1 MAYQKP
7 ADIDGYVTQMAKAD
21 MRVKAQLAEDLVLYL
36 SDSENSIECTD
47 LGLLID
53 GLIPWMTGSHHKIA
67 QRALEAF
74 TELIV
79 RLGHDFNAYTSTIL
93 PHVIDRLGD
102 SRDTV
107 REKAQLLLHKL
118 MECRVVLPQSL
129 LDKLN
134 VCFKH
139 KNSKVREEFLQ
150 TIVSTLNEYG
160 TQSLTVKVYIPPIV
174 SLLGDPSP
182 TVRDAAIQ
190 TLVEIYKHVGDKL
203 RTDLKKREVPPTKVA
218 VLEQKFDEARNDGL
232 LLPSALLVPV
242 SAGGGAH
249 DELDRAAVVER
260 PTRLVK
266 RTPSAATPRK
276 PLFESGL
283 QAGSGDLMLAAGAVS
298 VDVFE
303 ASFESVPQLTIFSQ
317 RDMDDHMKSIN
328 TLIGDKNVD
337 WEKRVDALKKIRSL
351 LLINIQGSPTFVQ
364 QLKDLSIAFLDIL
377 KELRSQ
383 VIREACITLAY
394 MSKVLKSRLDQFT
407 IYILQE
413 LINLIQNS
421 AKVISSSGTLALKY
435 VIRYTHAPKIIP
447 IVTQNLMLS
456 KSKDIRSSLS
466 ELLMLLF
473 EEWPTKALEKHNS
486 LLREALRKGIGDA
499 DNDARRHSRCA
510 FWIFRRHFPELA
522 DNLYG
527 SLDISTQRAL
537 ERERDNLG
545 TNGTNSM
552 SVSLRGSNS
561 SLNSVSGGVIK
572 RRQSSGLRS
581 PATAQPPAVH
591 ATSVSTENLTTVPG
605 TASGSS
611 SSSSRLQ
618 RAPSLPRTY
627 NRSNRSGIPVAT
639 TPRDSNPPPQQ
650 QQQQLQ
656 PLFRAG
662 AAAGGFR
669 SVSAVDTAAAQRAR
683 ARAQY
688 STLARMKVTS
698 GTASLQGHY
707 AQQARAKK
715 TPTSASASSAANTV
729 TPQQPPT
736 PERKIRSRA
745 GVSQSQPTSRSTSP
759 SSKMRDLY
767 GGVTSIY
774 RQTTGTVPKK
784 AQSGIPRSLAN
795 SRETSPTRSQTQFG
809 SLRRHAYG
817 TNSPR
822 RPPLNPG
829 RPVLAQKILQQS
841 REAESA
847 LADALSPG
855 DEADLACADFA
866 RLGLHRK
873 ISRDES
879 DESEASSVCSERSY
893 DSYRR
898 GNDSFSWNGSRT
910 RLDSS
915 RPAIE
920 DIETIIQFCASS
932 HWSERK
938 DGLVS
943 LTQYLSEGKMLTQH
957 QLQCVLDLFRKMF
970 MDPHIKVYA
979 LFLDTVNELIL
990 SHSADLH
997 DWLFILLTRLF
1008 NKLGTDLLGSMN
1020 GKIWKTLQLIY
1031 EYFPFD
1037 LQLQCVFRI
1046 LVDNAQTPNVKT
1058 RQATLRFLTQ
1068 LVMNYCTGPQFVVH
1082 PQNQQVMNLAIQK
1095 IIQTSLDQKSIEL
1108 KSQARQCIIALYNC
1122 NPSQMTMTL
1131 GNLPKQYQDTARAY
1145 IQHNMRRSASGN
1157 DSPSSPLS
1165 SSSPKPL
1172 LSPQQGP
1179 YSLQNIASPRS
1190 RQASVEVPAESMNTE
1205 EVYKNL
1211 RKTTAEIQNYSF
1223 ETKLDMNGK
1232 DSGIGSQI
1240 GDRDPHNNNVML
1252 QSMTVLETGGGV
1264 GGLGIYGL
1272 PSNGINGHIVGGF
1285 GGLEKDDSC
1294 NGSKTQSATTTESN
1308 TPENTVRLD
1317 GMDLAHKTIAQ
1328 QQQQQ
1333 QQQPRFNL
1341 AENGEVVLDKGVKE
1355 NDVIKAA
1362 ILLSHESAPEVTK
1375 QVLENLQTCIKYGSC
1390 ELPIKNFK
1398 AIMKMLLHLME
1409 SQNNDVLI
1417 AALHTL
1423 GRIVRSGNMK
1433 ACWSKFLELI
1443 LLKIIDCYKI
1453 SKEVSREIDIIVV
1466 KIADVLPLDVS
1477 VNILNPVIATG
1488 EFPANLCALKI
1499 LTELTHKQGKGLTD
1513 NHLDSIMPNVARLAD
1528 DSQSMVRKA
1537 AVFCIVKL
1545 YVVMGED
1552 KVKPKFSL
1560 LNASKIRLLNVYIA
1574 KSQGNG
1580 GGSGGGGNSRT
1591 GGSSATTTTAMS

>member
-7 ADIDGYVTQMAKAD
+7 IDIDGYVTQMAKAD

-79 RLGHDFNAYTSTIL
+79 RLGQDFNAYTSTIL

-118 MECRVVLPQSL
+118 MECRVVVPQSL
-129 LDKLN
+129 LDKLS

-139 KNSKVREEFLQ
+139 KNAKVREEFLQ

-160 TQSLTVKVYIPPIV
+160 TQSLSVKMYIPPIV
-174 SLLGDPSP
+174 SLLGDPAP

-203 RTDLKKREVPPTKVA
+203 RVDLKKREVPPTKMA
-218 VLEQKFDEARNDGL
+218 ILEQKFDETRNDGL
-232 LLPSALLVPV
+232 LLPSALQAAPTA
-242 SAGGGAH
+242 AGGGGH

-266 RTPSAATPRK
+266 RTPSATPRK
-276 PLFESGL
+276 PLFET
-283 QAGSGDLMLAAGAVS
+283 QTAGSGDLLLAAGAVS
-298 VDVFE
+298 AEVFE
-303 ASFESVPQLTIFSQ
+303 ASFENVPQLTIFSQ
-317 RDMDDHMKSIN
+317 RDMDEHMKSIN
-328 TLIGDKNVD
+328 TLIGDNRVD
-337 WEKRVDALKKIRSL
+337 WEKRVEALKKIRSL
-351 LLINIQGSPTFVQ
+351 LMINVQGSPAFVQ

-394 MSKVLKSRLDQFT
+394 MSKVLRNRLDQFT

-421 AKVISSSGTLALKY
+421 AKVISSAGTIALKY

-447 IVTQNLMLS
+447 ILTQNLMLS

-466 ELLMLLF
+466 EMLGLLF
-473 EEWPTKALEKHNS
+473 EEWPTKTLEKHNS
-486 LLREALRKGIGDA
+486 LLREALRKGMADA

-510 FWIFRRHFPELA
+510 FWSFRRHFPDLA

-561 SLNSVSGGVIK
+561 SLNSVSGGVIT
-572 RRQSSGLRS
+572 G
-581 PATAQPPAVH
+581 
-591 ATSVSTENLTTVPG
+591 
-605 TASGSS
+605 
-611 SSSSRLQ
+611 
-618 RAPSLPRTY
+618 
-627 NRSNRSGIPVAT
+627 
-639 TPRDSNPPPQQ
+639 
-650 QQQQLQ
+650 
-656 PLFRAG
+656 
-662 AAAGGFR
+662 AAGGFR

-688 STLARMKVTS
+688 STLARLKVTS
-698 GTASLQGHY
+698 GTASLP
-707 AQQARAKK
+707 RAKK
-715 TPTSASASSAANTV
+715 TPSSASATSSSASNTA

-759 SSKMRDLY
+759 SSKLRDMY
-767 GGVTSIY
+767 SGVTSIY
-774 RQTTGTVPKK
+774 RQTGTVPKK

-795 SRETSPTRSQTQFG
+795 SRETSPTRSHTQFG
-809 SLRRHAYG
+809 SLRRTAYG
-817 TNSPR
+817 TSSPR

-841 REAESA
+841 REAENA

-855 DEADLACADFA
+855 DEHDMPCSDFA
-866 RLGLHRK
+866 RLALHRK

-915 RPAIE
+915 RQVID
-920 DIETIIQFCASS
+920 DIDTIIQFCASS

-938 DGLVS
+938 DGLIN
-943 LTQYLSEGKMLTQH
+943 LTQYLSEGKMLTQQ

-990 SHSADLH
+990 SHSNDLQ

-1008 NKLGTDLLGSMN
+1008 NKLGTDLLGSMH

-1031 EYFPFD
+1031 EYFPAD

-1058 RQATLRFLTQ
+1058 RQATLKFLSQ
-1068 LVMNYCTGPQFVVH
+1068 LATSYCTASQFVVH
-1082 PQNQQVMNLAIQK
+1082 PQNQQVVNLAIQK

-1108 KSQARQCIIALYNC
+1108 KSQARMCIVALYNC

-1131 GNLPKQYQDTARAY
+1131 ANLPKQYQDTAKIY
-1145 IQHNMRRSASGN
+1145 IQQNMRRSTSGN

-1190 RQASVEVPAESMNTE
+1190 RQASVEAAAESMNTE

-1223 ETKLDMNGK
+1223 ESKLDRDANSK
-1232 DSGIGSQI
+1232 DSGISQM
-1240 GDRDPHNNNVML
+1240 GETHMM
-1252 QSMTVLETGGGV
+1252 QSMTVLDGV
-1264 GGLGIYGL
+1264 GGHGVYGL
-1272 PSNGINGHIVGGF
+1272 ASNGMNGHIGGGL

-1328 QQQQQ
+1328 QQQMLQQ
-1333 QQQPRFNL
+1333 QRHQSYSR
-1341 AENGEVVLDKGVKE
+1341 AENGELILDKGVKE

-1362 ILLSHESAPEVTK
+1362 IVLTLQSAPETTK
-1375 QVLENLQTCIKYGSC
+1375 QVLENLQICIKHGSC
-1390 ELPIKNFK
+1390 DLPIKNFK

-1417 AALHTL
+1417 ASLHTL
-1423 GRIVRSGNMK
+1423 GRIVRSTEMK
-1433 ACWSKFLELI
+1433 ACWSNFLELI

-1466 KIADVLPLDVS
+1466 KIAGILPLDIS

-1499 LTELTHKQGKGLTD
+1499 LTELTQKQGKDLTD
-1513 NHLDSIMPNVARLAD
+1513 NHLDCIMPNVARLAD

-1545 YVVMGED
+1545 YIVMGEE

-1574 KSQGNG
+1574 KSM
-1580 GGSGGGGNSRT
+1580 GSGSSSSSK
-1591 GGSSATTTTAMS
+1591 GGSSTTAMS

>member
-1 MAYQKP
+1 MAYHKP
-7 ADIDGYVTQMAKAD
+7 TDIDGFITQMAKAD

-36 SDSENSIECTD
+36 NDSENSIECVD

-53 GLIPWMTGSHHKIA
+53 GLIPWMIGSHFKIA

-79 RLGHDFNAYTSTIL
+79 RLGQDFNAYTSTIL
-93 PHVIDRLGD
+93 PHVVDRLGD

-118 MECRVVLPQSL
+118 MECRVVSPQSL
-129 LDKLN
+129 LDKLT

-139 KNSKVREEFLQ
+139 KNAKVREEFLQ
-150 TIVSTLNEYG
+150 TIVNALNEYG
-160 TQSLTVKVYIPPIV
+160 TQSLSVKTYIQPIV
-174 SLLGDPSP
+174 LLLGDPAP
-182 TVRDAAIQ
+182 TVRDAAVQ

-203 RTDLKKREVPPTKVA
+203 RIDLRKRDVPAAKFII
-218 VLEQKFDEARNDGL
+218 LEQKFDETKNDGL
-232 LLPSALLVPV
+232 LLPSAIS
-242 SAGGGAH
+242 SANTNDDVDNAIV
-249 DELDRAAVVER
+249 AR

-266 RTPSAATPRK
+266 RTPSATPRK
-276 PLFESGL
+276 PLFET
-283 QAGSGDLMLAAGAVS
+283 QGSGDLLAAGAVS
-298 VDVFE
+298 VEIFE
-303 ASFESVPQLTIFSQ
+303 NSFENVPQLTIFSQ
-317 RDMDDHMKSIN
+317 RDMDEHMKSIN
-328 TLIGDKNVD
+328 TIVGDKNMD

-351 LLINIQGSPTFVQ
+351 LMINVQNSPTFTQ

-394 MSKVLKSRLDQFT
+394 MSKLLKNRLDQFV

-421 AKVISSSGTLALKY
+421 AKVISSAGIIALKY
-435 VIRYTHAPKIIP
+435 VIKHTHAPKIVP
-447 IVTQNLMLS
+447 IITQNLMQS
-456 KSKDIRSSLS
+456 KSKDIRSTLC
-466 ELLMLLF
+466 EIMILLF
-473 EEWPTKALEKHNS
+473 DEWPTKTLEKNSS
-486 LLREALRKGIGDA
+486 LLRDALRKGISDA
-499 DNDARRHSRCA
+499 DSEARRHSRCA
-510 FWIFRRHFPELA
+510 FWSFRRHFPDLA
-522 DNLYG
+522 DNLYS
-527 SLDISTQRAL
+527 SLDPATQRMM
-537 ERERDNLG
+537 ERDRDNLG
-545 TNGTNSM
+545 TNE
-552 SVSLRGSNS
+552 
-561 SLNSVSGGVIK
+561 

-581 PATAQPPAVH
+581 PASTQPPAG
-591 ATSVSTENLTTVPG
+591 L
-605 TASGSS
+605 
-611 SSSSRLQ
+611 
-618 RAPSLPRTY
+618 
-627 NRSNRSGIPVAT
+627 
-639 TPRDSNPPPQQ
+639 
-650 QQQQLQ
+650 
-656 PLFRAG
+656 
-662 AAAGGFR
+662 R

-688 STLARMKVTS
+688 SNMARMKISS
-698 GTASLQGHY
+698 GSASLQGQY

-715 TPTSASASSAANTV
+715 IPLSN

-736 PERKIRSRA
+736 PDRKIRSRS

-759 SSKMRDLY
+759 SSKLRDNF
-767 GGVTSIY
+767 GIASIY
-774 RQTTGTVPKK
+774 KQTGTIPKK
-784 AQSGIPRSLAN
+784 HSGIPRSLVN
-795 SRETSPTRSQTQFG
+795 SRETSPTRGTQFG
-809 SLRRHAYG
+809 SLRRNAYG

-822 RPPLNPG
+822 RLDRPPVNPA

-847 LADALSPG
+847 LADALSP
-855 DEADLACADFA
+855 DDHDISTDFS

-879 DESEASSVCSERSY
+879 DESEASSVCSERSF

-915 RPAIE
+915 RTMIE
-920 DIETIIQFCASS
+920 DIDTIIQLCAST

-938 DGLVS
+938 DGLIN
-943 LTQYLSEGKMLTQH
+943 LTQYLSEGKMLTSQ

-990 SHSADLH
+990 SHSNDLH

-1008 NKLGTDLLGSMN
+1008 QKLGGDLLGSMH

-1031 EYFPFD
+1031 EYFPAE
-1037 LQLQCVFRI
+1037 LQMQCVFRI
-1046 LVDNAQTPNVKT
+1046 LIDAAQTPNTKT
-1058 RQATLRFLTQ
+1058 RQATLKFLTTLATTYCTAAQFVTHSQTQQ
-1068 LVMNYCTGPQFVVH
+1068 LVDR
-1082 PQNQQVMNLAIQK
+1082 AILK
-1095 IIQTSLDQKSIEL
+1095 IVQTSLDQKSLEL
-1108 KSQARQCIIALYNC
+1108 KSQARSCIVALYNC

-1131 GNLPKQYQDTARAY
+1131 ANLPKQYQDTAKAI
-1145 IQHNMRRSASGN
+1145 IQHHMRRSTSGT

-1172 LSPQQGP
+1172 LSPQQGL
-1179 YSLQNIASPRS
+1179 YSLQGGCNSRS
-1190 RQASVEVPAESMNTE
+1190 RQISIDVADSMNSE

-1223 ETKLDMNGK
+1223 EAKLDRDANSK
-1232 DSGIGSQI
+1232 DSGISQMGEVQI
-1240 GDRDPHNNNVML
+1240 QNNENYI
-1252 QSMTVLETGGGV
+1252 
-1264 GGLGIYGL
+1264 LG
-1272 PSNGINGHIVGGF
+1272 SNGLNGHVGID
-1285 GGLEKDDSC
+1285 KDDSC

-1317 GMDLAHKTIAQ
+1317 SIDLNQKPTIHSQ
-1328 QQQQQ
+1328 RQHQYT
-1333 QQQPRFNL
+1333 L
-1341 AENGEVVLDKGVKE
+1341 TDTGELIVEGGIKE

-1362 ILLSHESAPEVTK
+1362 IVLSHETSPETCV
-1375 QVLENLQTCIKYGSC
+1375 QVLENLQTCIKHGNC

-1398 AIMKMLLHLME
+1398 AIMKMLLNLME
-1409 SQNNDVLI
+1409 SQNFAVLI
-1417 AALHTL
+1417 VALHTL
-1423 GRIVRSGNMK
+1423 GRIVRSAEMK
-1433 ACWSKFLELI
+1433 SCWSNFLELI

-1466 KIADVLPLDVS
+1466 KIASVLPLDIS

-1488 EFPANLCALKI
+1488 DFPANLCALKI
-1499 LTELTHKQGKGLTD
+1499 LKELAHKQGKDLTD
-1513 NHLDSIMPNVARLAD
+1513 NHLDSIMPNIARLAD

-1537 AVFCIVKL
+1537 AVFCMVEL
-1545 YVVMGED
+1545 YIVMGEE
-1552 KVKPKFSL
+1552 KVKPKFAL

-1574 KSQGNG
+1574 KSMSSNK
-1580 GGSGGGGNSRT
+1580 
-1591 GGSSATTTTAMS
+1591 GSSS

>member
-7 ADIDGYVTQMAKAD
+7 IDIDGYVTQMAKAD

-79 RLGHDFNAYTSTIL
+79 RLGQDFNAYTSTIL

-118 MECRVVLPQSL
+118 MECRVVVPQSL
-129 LDKLN
+129 LDKLS

-139 KNSKVREEFLQ
+139 KNAKVREEFLQ

-160 TQSLTVKVYIPPIV
+160 TQSLSVKMYIPPIV
-174 SLLGDPSP
+174 SLLGDPAP

-203 RTDLKKREVPPTKVA
+203 RVDLKKREVPPTKMA
-218 VLEQKFDEARNDGL
+218 ILEQKFDETRNDGL
-232 LLPSALLVPV
+232 LLPSALQAAP
-242 SAGGGAH
+242 SAAGGGGH

-266 RTPSAATPRK
+266 RTPSATPRK
-276 PLFESGL
+276 PLFET
-283 QAGSGDLMLAAGAVS
+283 QTAGSGDLLLAAGAVS
-298 VDVFE
+298 AEVFE
-303 ASFESVPQLTIFSQ
+303 ASFENVPQLTIFSQ
-317 RDMDDHMKSIN
+317 RDMDEHMKSIN
-328 TLIGDKNVD
+328 TLIGDNRVD
-337 WEKRVDALKKIRSL
+337 WEKRVEALKKIRSL
-351 LLINIQGSPTFVQ
+351 LMINVQGSPAFVQ

-394 MSKVLKSRLDQFT
+394 MSKVLRNRLDQFT

-421 AKVISSSGTLALKY
+421 AKVISSAGTIALKY

-447 IVTQNLMLS
+447 ILTQNLMLS
-456 KSKDIRSSLS
+456 KSKDIRSTLC
-466 ELLMLLF
+466 EMLGLLF
-473 EEWPTKALEKHNS
+473 EEWPTKTLEKHNS
-486 LLREALRKGIGDA
+486 LLREALRKGMVDA

-510 FWIFRRHFPELA
+510 FWSFRRHFPDLA

-561 SLNSVSGGVIK
+561 SLNSVSGGVIT
-572 RRQSSGLRS
+572 G
-581 PATAQPPAVH
+581 
-591 ATSVSTENLTTVPG
+591 
-605 TASGSS
+605 
-611 SSSSRLQ
+611 
-618 RAPSLPRTY
+618 
-627 NRSNRSGIPVAT
+627 
-639 TPRDSNPPPQQ
+639 
-650 QQQQLQ
+650 
-656 PLFRAG
+656 
-662 AAAGGFR
+662 AAGGFR

-688 STLARMKVTS
+688 STLARLKVTS

-715 TPTSASASSAANTV
+715 TPSSASATSSSASNTA

-759 SSKMRDLY
+759 SSKLRDMY
-767 GGVTSIY
+767 SGVTSIY
-774 RQTTGTVPKK
+774 RQTGTVPKK

-795 SRETSPTRSQTQFG
+795 SRETSPTRTHTQFG
-809 SLRRHAYG
+809 SLRRTAYG
-817 TNSPR
+817 TSSPR

-841 REAESA
+841 REAENA

-855 DEADLACADFA
+855 DEHDMPCSDFA
-866 RLGLHRK
+866 RLALHRK

-915 RPAIE
+915 RQVID
-920 DIETIIQFCASS
+920 DIDTIIQFCASS

-938 DGLVS
+938 DGLIN
-943 LTQYLSEGKMLTQH
+943 LTQYLSEGKMLTQQ

-990 SHSADLH
+990 SHSNDLQ

-1008 NKLGTDLLGSMN
+1008 NKLGTDLLGSMH

-1031 EYFPFD
+1031 EYFPAD

-1058 RQATLRFLTQ
+1058 RQATLKFLSQ
-1068 LVMNYCTGPQFVVH
+1068 LATSYCTASQFVVH
-1082 PQNQQVMNLAIQK
+1082 PQNQQVVNLAIQK

-1108 KSQARQCIIALYNC
+1108 KSQARMCIVALYNC
-1122 NPSQMTMTL
+1122 NPSQMTMAL
-1131 GNLPKQYQDTARAY
+1131 ANLPKQYQDTAKIY
-1145 IQHNMRRSASGN
+1145 IQQNMRRSTSGN

-1190 RQASVEVPAESMNTE
+1190 RQASVEAAAESMNTE

-1223 ETKLDMNGK
+1223 ESKLDRDANSK
-1232 DSGIGSQI
+1232 DSGISQM
-1240 GDRDPHNNNVML
+1240 GETHMM
-1252 QSMTVLETGGGV
+1252 QSMTVLDGV
-1264 GGLGIYGL
+1264 GGHGVYGL
-1272 PSNGINGHIVGGF
+1272 ASNGMNGHIGGGL

-1328 QQQQQ
+1328 QQQMLQQ
-1333 QQQPRFNL
+1333 QRHQSYSR
-1341 AENGEVVLDKGVKE
+1341 AENGELILDKGVKE

-1362 ILLSHESAPEVTK
+1362 IVLTLQSAPETTK
-1375 QVLENLQTCIKYGSC
+1375 QVLENLQICIKHGSC
-1390 ELPIKNFK
+1390 DLPIKNFK

-1417 AALHTL
+1417 ASLHTL
-1423 GRIVRSGNMK
+1423 GRIVRSTEMK
-1433 ACWSKFLELI
+1433 ACWSNFLELI

-1466 KIADVLPLDVS
+1466 KIAGILPLDIS

-1499 LTELTHKQGKGLTD
+1499 LTELTQKQGKDLTD
-1513 NHLDSIMPNVARLAD
+1513 NHLDCIMPNVARLAD

-1545 YVVMGED
+1545 YIVMGEE

-1574 KSQGNG
+1574 KSM
-1580 GGSGGGGNSRT
+1580 GSGSSSSSK
-1591 GGSSATTTTAMS
+1591 GGSSTTAMS

>member
-53 GLIPWMTGSHHKIA
+53 GLIPWMTGSHYKIA

-118 MECRVVLPQSL
+118 MECRVVQPQTL

-134 VCFKH
+134 ICFKH
-139 KNSKVREEFLQ
+139 KNGKVREEFLQ

-160 TQSLTVKVYIPPIV
+160 TQSLSVKVYIPPIV

-182 TVRDAAIQ
+182 SVRDAAIQ

-203 RTDLKKREVPPTKVA
+203 RIDLKKRDVPPTKVA
-218 VLEQKFDEARNDGL
+218 TLEQKFDEARNDGL
-232 LLPSALLVPV
+232 LLPSALT
-242 SAGGGAH
+242 AATGGIGGGGH
-249 DELDRAAVVER
+249 DELDRAPVVER

-266 RTPSAATPRK
+266 RTPSATPRK
-276 PLFESGL
+276 PLYET
-283 QAGSGDLMLAAGAVS
+283 QPAGSTGGDAMLAAGSVS
-298 VDVFE
+298 VEVFE
-303 ASFESVPQLTIFSQ
+303 ASFENVPQLTIFSQ
-317 RDMDDHMKSIN
+317 RDMDEHMKSIN

-351 LLINIQGSPTFVQ
+351 LMLNVQASPSFVQ

-421 AKVISSSGTLALKY
+421 AKVISSSGTLALRF
-435 VIRYTHAPKIIP
+435 VLRYTHAPKIIP
-447 IVTQNLMLS
+447 ILTQNLMLS
-456 KSKDIRSSLS
+456 KSKDIRSSLC
-466 ELLMLLF
+466 EMLILLF

-486 LLREALRKGIGDA
+486 LLREALKKGIGDA

-510 FWIFRRHFPELA
+510 FWLFRRHFPELA
-522 DNLYG
+522 DSLYG

-545 TNGTNSM
+545 
-552 SVSLRGSNS
+552 SN
-561 SLNSVSGGVIK
+561 V
-572 RRQSSGLRS
+572 
-581 PATAQPPAVH
+581 
-591 ATSVSTENLTTVPG
+591 
-605 TASGSS
+605 
-611 SSSSRLQ
+611 
-618 RAPSLPRTY
+618 
-627 NRSNRSGIPVAT
+627 
-639 TPRDSNPPPQQ
+639 
-650 QQQQLQ
+650 
-656 PLFRAG
+656 G

-715 TPTSASASSAANTV
+715 TPTSATAANTA

-759 SSKMRDLY
+759 SSKMRDMY
-767 GGVTSIY
+767 GGVTSLY
-774 RQTTGTVPKK
+774 RQTGTVPKK
-784 AQSGIPRSLAN
+784 PQSGIPRSLAN
-795 SRETSPTRSQTQFG
+795 SRETSPTRTHTQFG
-809 SLRRHAYG
+809 SLRRPAYG
-817 TNSPR
+817 TSSPR

-841 REAESA
+841 REAENA

-855 DEADLACADFA
+855 DEADMACTDFA
-866 RLGLHRK
+866 RLGIHRK

-915 RPAIE
+915 RTVID

-938 DGLVS
+938 DGLIN
-943 LTQYLSEGKMLTQH
+943 LTQYLGDGKMLTQH

-990 SHSADLH
+990 SHSNDLH

-1031 EYFPFD
+1031 EYFPPD

-1068 LVMNYCTGPQFVVH
+1068 LALNYCTASQFVVQ

-1108 KSQARQCIIALYNC
+1108 KSQARLCIVALYNC
-1122 NPSQMTMTL
+1122 NPSQMTLTL

-1145 IQHNMRRSASGN
+1145 IQHNMRRSVSGN

-1190 RQASVEVPAESMNTE
+1190 RQASVEVPTESMNTE

-1223 ETKLDMNGK
+1223 ESKLDRDTNSK
-1232 DSGIGSQI
+1232 DSGISQM
-1240 GDRDPHNNNVML
+1240 GETHMM
-1252 QSMTVLETGGGV
+1252 QSMTVLETGMG
-1264 GGLGIYGL
+1264 GIYGL
-1272 PSNGINGHIVGGF
+1272 SSNGIHNGHIGIGL
-1285 GGLEKDDSC
+1285 GSLEKDDSC

-1317 GMDLAHKTIAQ
+1317 GMEMAHKTIVQ

-1333 QQQPRFNL
+1333 QRHQSYSF
-1341 AENGEVVLDKGVKE
+1341 AENGELILEKGVKE

-1362 ILLSHESAPEVTK
+1362 IVLTHESAPDVTK
-1375 QVLENLQTCIKYGSC
+1375 QVLENLQICIKHGSC

-1417 AALHTL
+1417 ASLHTL
-1423 GRIVRSGNMK
+1423 GRIVRSTDMK

-1453 SKEVSREIDIIVV
+1453 SKEVSREIDSIVV
-1466 KIADVLPLDVS
+1466 KIAGVLPLDIS

-1499 LTELTHKQGKGLTD
+1499 LTELTQKQGKDLTD
-1513 NHLDSIMPNVARLAD
+1513 NHLDSIMPNVVRLAD

-1545 YVVMGED
+1545 YIVMGEE

-1574 KSQGNG
+1574 KALGAGGGG
-1580 GGSGGGGNSRT
+1580 GGSSKGT
-1591 GGSSATTTTAMS
+1591 GSSGTVTTTAMS

>member
-1 MAYQKP
+1 MLCS
-7 ADIDGYVTQMAKAD
+7 VC
-21 MRVKAQLAEDLVLYL
+21 VKRAA
-36 SDSENSIECTD
+36 
-47 LGLLID
+47 LLIVHFPHRSNLPHNELSSKIFVCLTTINPNSSEFLSL
-53 GLIPWMTGSHHKIA
+53 GYPLGIYKHFLLVELKIA

-79 RLGHDFNAYTSTIL
+79 RLGQDFNAYTSTIL

-118 MECRVVLPQSL
+118 MECRVVVPQSL
-129 LDKLN
+129 LDKLS

-139 KNSKVREEFLQ
+139 KNAKVREEFLQ

-160 TQSLTVKVYIPPIV
+160 TQSLSVKMYIPPIV
-174 SLLGDPSP
+174 SLLGDPAP

-203 RTDLKKREVPPTKVA
+203 RVDLKKREVPPTKMA
-218 VLEQKFDEARNDGL
+218 ILEQKFDETRNDGL
-232 LLPSALLVPV
+232 LLPSALQAAPTA
-242 SAGGGAH
+242 AGGGGH

-266 RTPSAATPRK
+266 RTPSATPRK
-276 PLFESGL
+276 PLFET
-283 QAGSGDLMLAAGAVS
+283 QTAGSGDLLLAAGAVS
-298 VDVFE
+298 AEVFE
-303 ASFESVPQLTIFSQ
+303 ASFENVPQLTIFSQ
-317 RDMDDHMKSIN
+317 RDMDEHMKSIN
-328 TLIGDKNVD
+328 TLIGDNRVD
-337 WEKRVDALKKIRSL
+337 WEKRVEALKKIRSL
-351 LLINIQGSPTFVQ
+351 LMINVQGSPAFVQ

-394 MSKVLKSRLDQFT
+394 MSKVLRNRLDQFT

-421 AKVISSSGTLALKY
+421 AKVISSAGTIALKY

-447 IVTQNLMLS
+447 ILTQNLMLS
-456 KSKDIRSSLS
+456 KSKDIRSTLC
-466 ELLMLLF
+466 EMLGLLF
-473 EEWPTKALEKHNS
+473 EEWPTKTLEKHNS
-486 LLREALRKGIGDA
+486 LLREALRKGMVDA

-510 FWIFRRHFPELA
+510 FWSFRRHFPDLA

-561 SLNSVSGGVIK
+561 SLNSVSGGVIT
-572 RRQSSGLRS
+572 G
-581 PATAQPPAVH
+581 
-591 ATSVSTENLTTVPG
+591 
-605 TASGSS
+605 
-611 SSSSRLQ
+611 
-618 RAPSLPRTY
+618 
-627 NRSNRSGIPVAT
+627 
-639 TPRDSNPPPQQ
+639 
-650 QQQQLQ
+650 
-656 PLFRAG
+656 
-662 AAAGGFR
+662 AAGGFR

-688 STLARMKVTS
+688 STLARLKVTS

-715 TPTSASASSAANTV
+715 TPSSASATSSSASNTA

-759 SSKMRDLY
+759 SSKLRDMY
-767 GGVTSIY
+767 SGVTSIY
-774 RQTTGTVPKK
+774 RQTGTVPKK

-795 SRETSPTRSQTQFG
+795 SRETSPTRTHTQFG
-809 SLRRHAYG
+809 SLRRTAYG
-817 TNSPR
+817 TSSPR

-841 REAESA
+841 REAENA

-855 DEADLACADFA
+855 DEHDMPCSDFA
-866 RLGLHRK
+866 RLALHRK

-915 RPAIE
+915 RQVID
-920 DIETIIQFCASS
+920 DIDTIIQFCASS

-938 DGLVS
+938 DGLIN
-943 LTQYLSEGKMLTQH
+943 LTQYLSEGKMLTQQ

-990 SHSADLH
+990 SHSNDLQ

-1008 NKLGTDLLGSMN
+1008 NKLGTDLLGSMH

-1031 EYFPFD
+1031 EYFPAD

-1058 RQATLRFLTQ
+1058 RQATLKFLSQ
-1068 LVMNYCTGPQFVVH
+1068 LATSYCTASQFVVH
-1082 PQNQQVMNLAIQK
+1082 PQNQQVVNLAIQK

-1108 KSQARQCIIALYNC
+1108 KSQARMCIVALYNC
-1122 NPSQMTMTL
+1122 NPSQMTMAL
-1131 GNLPKQYQDTARAY
+1131 ANLPKQYQDTAKIY
-1145 IQHNMRRSASGN
+1145 IQQNMRRSTSGN

-1190 RQASVEVPAESMNTE
+1190 RQASVEAAAESMNTE

-1223 ETKLDMNGK
+1223 ESKLDRDANSK
-1232 DSGIGSQI
+1232 DSGISQM
-1240 GDRDPHNNNVML
+1240 GETHMM
-1252 QSMTVLETGGGV
+1252 QSMTVLDGV
-1264 GGLGIYGL
+1264 GGHGVYGL
-1272 PSNGINGHIVGGF
+1272 ASNGMNGHIGGGL

-1328 QQQQQ
+1328 QQQMLQQ
-1333 QQQPRFNL
+1333 QRHQSYSR
-1341 AENGEVVLDKGVKE
+1341 AENGELILDKGVKE

-1362 ILLSHESAPEVTK
+1362 IVLTLQSAPETTK
-1375 QVLENLQTCIKYGSC
+1375 QVLENLQICIKHGSC
-1390 ELPIKNFK
+1390 DLPIKNFK

-1417 AALHTL
+1417 ASLHTL
-1423 GRIVRSGNMK
+1423 GRIVRSTEMK
-1433 ACWSKFLELI
+1433 ACWSNFLELI

-1466 KIADVLPLDVS
+1466 KIAGILPLDIS

-1499 LTELTHKQGKGLTD
+1499 LTELTQKQGKDLTD
-1513 NHLDSIMPNVARLAD
+1513 NHLDCIMPNVARLAD

-1545 YVVMGED
+1545 YIVMGEE

-1574 KSQGNG
+1574 KSM
-1580 GGSGGGGNSRT
+1580 GSGSSSSSK
-1591 GGSSATTTTAMS
+1591 GGSSTTAMS